1 MANDTIS
8 SISGG
13 VSAQVISLTPTSQNE
28 EIGKN
33 EFLTLLVTQL
43 KNQDPEAPMD
53 SKEFAVQLAQFTQV
67 EKLISID
74 EQLKAQ
80 NEAST
85 MGSMAGYLGH
95 HVVLNSQDV
104 VVRDGAGSA
113 LQVDLPQDAGS
124 LKVQFLNSQ
133 GTVVGEKE
141 FNDLSSGK
149 HTLSLDGVGVPDGS
163 YATQVVASSPFGGAT
178 FSPRASTI
186 GLVSGFIPGLNP
198 MLIIDGREVSM
209 TDVRE
214 VTTVASEGNA

>member
-8 SISGG
+8 GISGG
-13 VSAQVISLTPTSQNE
+13 SSTQGISLTPTNQNE
-28 EIGKN
+28 EIGRN

-95 HVVLNSQDV
+95 NVVLNSQDV
-104 VVRDGAGSA
+104 VVRDGKGSA

-133 GTVVGEKE
+133 GTVIGEKE
-141 FNDLSSGK
+141 FSDLGSGK
-149 HTLSLDGVGVPDGS
+149 HTLSLEGLGVPDGS
-163 YATQVVASSPFGGAT
+163 YATQVVATSPFGGAT
-178 FSPRASTI
+178 FSPQASTV

-214 VTTVASEGNA
+214 VTTVAPDGSA